1 MKDEKTIKVNGLD
14 IRQGSIYKVV
24 NRPDKSAPDGYQREG
39 STKVPS
45 YGIGNNIGCNYVENS
60 VTGHGVHD
68 TGLYEDSP
76 CYSNTPKE
84 EVRLKVALLKELIV
98 EPYERYV
105 GQQGVL
111 NHSNKEFWDS
121 YTTRLEVDRPFRT
134 ESASDL
140 LDLFISVLSYQLT
153 PKSEVKNPKFSVSQ
167 YIVEDI
173 SKAKT
178 HAEESNDNFV
188 TALTNFTVLYSSN
201 KYLAIKLLDYIGIT
215 GVSEDIKTSS
225 LNSMLFSWLST
236 DTSNPNKMN
245 KAYEIASN
253 AKKSN
258 QIILYSKLKD
268 LSRKGAVSNSTGE
281 YYYGDIYLGSDLK
294 TAAENVNSKA
304 DLKTVKAEIM
314 EK

>member
-1 MKDEKTIKVNGLD
+1 MKDEKTIKVNGLE
-14 IRQGSIYKVV
+14 IRQGSIYKIV
-24 NRPDKSAPDGYQREG
+24 NKPDKSAPDGYQREG

-45 YGIGNNIGCNYVENS
+45 YGIGNNTGCNFVENE
-60 VTGHGVHD
+60 VTGKGVYD

-76 CYSNTPKE
+76 CYSNTPKD
-84 EVRLKVALLKELIV
+84 EVRMKVELLQELIV
-98 EPYERYV
+98 KPFERYI
-105 GQQGVL
+105 GEPGIL
-111 NHSNKEFWDS
+111 SHSNKEFWDS

-134 ESASDL
+134 ENSSDL

-153 PKSEVKNPKFSVSQ
+153 PKSETKNPKFTRSQ

-178 HAEESNDNFV
+178 HVEENNDNFV
-188 TALTNFTVLYSSN
+188 TALTNFTMLYSSN

-215 GVSEDIKTSS
+215 GVSEDVKSSS
-225 LNSMLFSWLST
+225 LNSMLFSWLSSDDANAT
-236 DTSNPNKMN
+236 RMN
-245 KAYEIASN
+245 NAYAIASN

-268 LSRKGAVSNSTGE
+268 LSRKGAVSNATGE

-294 TAAENVNSKA
+294 TAAENVNNKT

>member
-1 MKDEKTIKVNGLD
+1 MKDEKTIKVNGLE
-14 IRQGSIYKVV
+14 IRQGSIYKIV

-45 YGIGNNIGCNYVENS
+45 YGIGNNVGCNYIENS
-60 VTGHGVHD
+60 VTGKGVYD

-76 CYSNTPKE
+76 CYSSMPKD
-84 EVRLKVALLKELIV
+84 EVKVKVALLQELIV

-105 GQQGVL
+105 GEEGSL
-111 NHSNKEFWDS
+111 KHSNKEFWDS

-134 ESASDL
+134 ENASDL
-140 LDLFISVLSYQLT
+140 LDLFISVLSYQLS
-153 PKSEVKNPKFSVSQ
+153 PKAEVKNPKFSRAQ

-178 HAEESNDNFV
+178 HTEENNDNFV
-188 TALTNFTVLYSSN
+188 TALTNFTILYSSN
-201 KYLAIKLLDYIGIT
+201 KYLAIKLLDYVGIT
-215 GVSEDIKTSS
+215 GVTEDVKASS
-225 LNSMLFSWLST
+225 LNSMLFSWLSS
-236 DTSNPNKMN
+236 DDANANRMN
-245 KAYEIASN
+245 LAYAIASN
-253 AKKSN
+253 PKKSN
-258 QIILYSKLKD
+258 QIVLYSKLKE
-268 LSRKGAVSNSTGE
+268 LARKGSVSNATGE

-294 TAAENVNSKA
+294 TASENVNSKT